1 MKIECN
7 EKEAEMLDNLCE
19 MLNKAGLCP
28 CPESVCKNCVALV
41 NMERDVVIIRESNDQ
56 SPYKGGTNMA
66 FNKKYEVY
74 DRGALLGQ
82 YYADEVSE
90 LIGIPLRR
98 VSAYAA
104 SGARFLRRYTIEAV
118 DDTEPGWA
126 EEWDRV
132 RLEKLAWLRGGGAVG
147 AKQSG

>member
-1 MKIECN
+1 
-7 EKEAEMLDNLCE
+7 
-19 MLNKAGLCP
+19 
-28 CPESVCKNCVALV
+28 
-41 NMERDVVIIRESNDQ
+41 
-56 SPYKGGTNMA
+56 MA

-132 RLEKLAWLRGGGAVG
+132 RIEKLAWLRGGGAVG
-147 AKQSG
+147 HKNNQKIAGRIPGNKKKADNPTSRIGT

>member
-1 MKIECN
+1 
-7 EKEAEMLDNLCE
+7 
-19 MLNKAGLCP
+19 
-28 CPESVCKNCVALV
+28 
-41 NMERDVVIIRESNDQ
+41 
-56 SPYKGGTNMA
+56 MA
-66 FNKKYEVY
+66 FSKKYEVY

-118 DDTEPGWA
+118 DYTEPGWA

-132 RLEKLAWLRGGGAVG
+132 RIEKLAWLRGGGAVG
-147 AKQSG
+147 QRGTGAVQQP

>member
-1 MKIECN
+1 
-7 EKEAEMLDNLCE
+7 
-19 MLNKAGLCP
+19 
-28 CPESVCKNCVALV
+28 
-41 NMERDVVIIRESNDQ
+41 
-56 SPYKGGTNMA
+56 MA
-66 FNKKYEVY
+66 FSKTYAVY
-74 DRGALLGQ
+74 DRGVLLGQ

-98 VSAYAA
+98 VSADAA

-132 RLEKLAWLRGGGAVG
+132 RLEKLAWLRGGGASG

>member
-1 MKIECN
+1 
-7 EKEAEMLDNLCE
+7 
-19 MLNKAGLCP
+19 
-28 CPESVCKNCVALV
+28 
-41 NMERDVVIIRESNDQ
+41 
-56 SPYKGGTNMA
+56 MA
-66 FNKKYEVY
+66 FSKTYAVY
-74 DRGALLGQ
+74 DRGVLLGQ

-104 SGARFLRRYTIEAV
+104 SGAGFLRRYTIEAV

-126 EEWDRV
+126 ETWDRV
-132 RLEKLAWLRGGGAVG
+132 RIEKLAWLRGGGAVG